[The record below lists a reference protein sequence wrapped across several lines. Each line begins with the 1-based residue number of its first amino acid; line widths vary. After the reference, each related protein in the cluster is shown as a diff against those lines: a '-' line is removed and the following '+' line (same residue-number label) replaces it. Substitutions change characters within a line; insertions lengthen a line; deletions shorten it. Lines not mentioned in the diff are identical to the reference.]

1 MCVCVFFF
9 FLVLLLLKMV
19 QKHNIE
25 VLPSVSKYKKTVMCH
40 VKKIYVTKLP
50 SDMSDSSVA
59 HEFNVS
65 ESTMYTK

>member
-1 MCVCVFFF
+1 
-9 FLVLLLLKMV
+9 MV

-25 VLPSVSKYKKTVMCH
+25 VLPSVSKCKKTVMCH